1 MSQFLDELARTLAK
15 PMPRS
20 RAVRLFA
27 GALVAAAVPMARPGL
42 KGATAGSLHPATCD
56 DPGTCSN
63 PSFPK
68 VCGCDFLAGCYR
80 DCCAPGDTCCKRP
93 NPSGTGPP
101 CEKACCPKGTRCGDP
116 AAGEP
121 ICVAGCEGTSCGTTC
136 CKEGEYCC
144 SRTFSFKAPHCCE
157 YEDAKKDACKDIE
170 VTTIILAIA
179 LGGAAA
185 LTGGLAA
192 IAFAG
197 LAAGVGLGGVG
208 AKICGDDPPDPKYKQ
223 LFKPHIPRLAPVRA
237 GDGITAASATALN
250 RVIENR
256 VRAGAYTIA
265 WIRSIEK
272 AQGADK
278 GGDKTWARRHRTA
291 AAGYA
296 RAAATAFEH
305 DRALS
310 TTAQKALQAAGFAD
324 TGTTLAQAKQYQ
336 RRVRVAGLPA
346 ELARALA
353 ASDVGASRI
362 SAYRTAI
369 TRLDPKLVV
378 GVGIFGNVTDPRLAE
393 ANTKLIKAL
402 RLSAR
407 TLAKG

>member
-1 MSQFLDELARTLAK
+1 MSQFFDELARTLAQ
-15 PMPRS
+15 PMPRRRAMRLLGGAFVGIAFPAGVARAAGATHDCPAQNAFLCQCPS
-20 RAVRLFA
+20 INGLFYKLCCPNKTARGEVRVPLQGAAERLRAVLQK
-27 GALVAAAVPMARPGL
+27 LRP
-42 KGATAGSLHPATCD
+42 AQ
-56 DPGTCSN
+56 
-63 PSFPK
+63 
-68 VCGCDFLAGCYR
+68 
-80 DCCAPGDTCCKRP
+80 RP
-93 NPSGTGPP
+93 
-101 CEKACCPKGTRCGDP
+101 RCGDL
-116 AAGEP
+116 
-121 ICVAGCEGTSCGTTC
+121 C
-136 CKEGEYCC
+136 CKEGEFCC
-144 SRTFSFKAPHCCE
+144 NRTFSLKAPHCCD
-157 YEDAKKDACKDIE
+157 YEEANKDACKDAE

-185 LTGGLAA
+185 LTGGIAA
-192 IAFAG
+192 VAIAG

-223 LFKPHIPRLAPVRA
+223 LFRPYIPRLAPVRA

-256 VRAGAYTIA
+256 VRAGAYSIA

-296 RAAATAFEH
+296 RAAATALEH

-310 TTAQKALQAAGFAD
+310 TTAQRALQAAGFVD
-324 TGTTLAQAKQYQ
+324 SGTTLAQTKRVPAK
-336 RRVRVAGLPA
+336 VKVAGLPT
-346 ELARALA
+346 ELARALE

-369 TRLDPKLVV
+369 TRLDPKLVE
-378 GVGIFGNVTDPRLAE
+378 GVGIFGNITDPRLSE
-393 ANTKLIKAL
+393 ATTKLIKTL